1 MNRNMILRAIM
12 LVLASHLL
20 AQHLNAALPTSG
32 EWPAT
37 TITADETVN
46 LTGDVSVS
54 GTITINN
61 GIKLTINNNTGSTI
75 RITPTATMDN
85 LFSVNVGGE
94 LVINGNASGS
104 STINYNGII
113 IDGGASLTWN
123 NYQLNGTTS
132 FIRHAIYSLGNFDI
146 KNVTIQNIYRDSPND
161 AIACNGILSD
171 NGDRASISHCEFKY
185 IRGFEGSAVLCR
197 NANSGGS
204 TLDISDSHF
213 VYCCTYDRLGS
224 TIRSFGTS
232 STTLSMKN
240 CCVEYCNSNGGH
252 GGAVYWNAH
261 GRTDT
266 CCKFDGCRF
275 LNNRATL
282 FGGGLFIETSV
293 FFINNKT
300 TIQGNIAYGSG
311 GGICINGYT
320 PGGAGNLFTD
330 VKATINDKLEI
341 IGNSAP
347 SGRGGG
353 FYCCYANTALAA
365 DNATITYNID
375 GAVIKDNKA
384 GYGGGIYF
392 LDEIPAEKNVVFT
405 VNLNYGDITG
415 NTATNDGGGIYLSDI
430 NIGNSSSGG
439 KTCNVSSN
447 TAKNGGGIFIE
458 NGNLKLDKVDISKNT
473 ATESGGGVC
482 IDGGTFAINSGTISE
497 NSCTNYGGGVYSS
510 YTGSDY
516 IDSSLSGG
524 SVRSNTAFAGGGIC
538 VDGNIN
544 FTTTS
549 TNIEGNNATNGGG
562 ICVINGAKMTYKS
575 GLVRSNTAK
584 SATTITGSTA
594 YLKDE
599 TQVEGFGGGVFVA
612 DNGSSLTL
620 DISDGKL
627 GLYGN
632 LATNGADDIFAN
644 GNGTSV
650 TVPNVTSM
658 TLTDFSVPVPAN
670 SLFWAEDYST
680 DDTGYG
686 NGTKINT
693 AWSGTNLR
701 YRNAWKNM
709 QEPFHVPAQ
718 TLTKY
723 TSLALGY
730 GIIYVT
736 VKKTGLKKGQSA
748 IFQLTKQGDSKPY
761 ITVILTGKDDSG
773 TAVQR
778 SVALFAGTW
787 TVKETN
793 WSWAYSSDVTEITH
807 SFTKQ
812 SDAGTLYEFVNTP
825 RSDTPQHNE
834 SIKVNRF
841 RN

>member
-20 AQHLNAALPTSG
+20 AQHLNAALPTAG
-32 EWPAT
+32 EWSAT
-37 TITADETVN
+37 TITGNEIVN
-46 LTGDVSVS
+46 LTGDVTVS
-54 GTITINN
+54 GTISINN
-61 GIKLTINNNTGSTI
+61 GGKLTINNNTGRTV
-75 RITPTATMDN
+75 RITPTALMDD
-85 LFSVNVGGE
+85 LFKVNGGGE

-123 NYQLNGTTS
+123 DYQLNGTTS
-132 FIRHAIYSLGNFDI
+132 FISHAIYSSGNFDI

-185 IRGFEGSAVLCR
+185 IRGFEGSAVLCL

-204 TLDISDSHF
+204 TLYISDSHF

-224 TIRSFGTS
+224 TIRSVGAS

-320 PGGAGNLFTD
+320 LAGGKPFTEII
-330 VKATINDKLEI
+330 ATINDKLEI

-347 SGRGGG
+347 NGRGGG

-405 VNLNYGDITG
+405 VNLNYGDVTG
-415 NTATNDGGGIYLSDI
+415 NTATNDGGGIYLKGI

-439 KTCNVSSN
+439 KTCNVSGN

-473 ATESGGGVC
+473 ATASGGGVC
-482 IDGGTFAINSGTISE
+482 IDGGTFAINSGTISQ
-497 NSCTNYGGGVYSS
+497 NSCTKYGGGVYSS
-510 YTGSDY
+510 YSGSDY
-516 IDSSLSGG
+516 ISSSLSGG
-524 SVRSNTAFAGGGIC
+524 TVNANTALAGGGIC

-584 SATTITGSTA
+584 TATTITGSTA

-599 TQVEGFGGGVFVA
+599 TQVAGFGGGVFVA

-812 SDAGTLYEFVNTP
+812 SDAGTLYEFVNTQ

>member
-20 AQHLNAALPTSG
+20 AQHLNAALPTAG
-32 EWPAT
+32 EWSAT
-37 TITADETVN
+37 TITGNEIVN
-46 LTGDVSVS
+46 LTGDVTVS
-54 GTITINN
+54 GTISINN
-61 GIKLTINNNTGSTI
+61 GGKLTINNNTGRTI
-75 RITPTATMDN
+75 RITPTALMDD
-85 LFSVNVGGE
+85 LFKVNGGGE

-146 KNVTIQNIYRDSPND
+146 KNVTIQNIYRDSPSD
-161 AIACNGILSD
+161 ATACNGILSD

-185 IRGFEGSAVLCR
+185 IRGFEGSAVLCQ
-197 NANSGGS
+197 NDNSGGS

-224 TIRSFGTS
+224 TIRSVGKS

-320 PGGAGNLFTD
+320 LAGGKQFTEII
-330 VKATINDKLEI
+330 ATINDKLEI

-347 SGRGGG
+347 NGRGGG

-405 VNLNYGDITG
+405 VNLNYGDVTG
-415 NTATNDGGGIYLSDI
+415 NTATNDGGGIYLKGI

-439 KTCNVSSN
+439 KTCNVSGN
-447 TAKNGGGIFIE
+447 TAKNGGGIFIGK
-458 NGNLKLDKVDISKNT
+458 GNLKLDKVDISKNT

-482 IDGGTFAINSGTISE
+482 IDGGTFAINSGTISQ
-497 NSCTNYGGGVYSS
+497 NSCTKYGGGVYSS
-510 YTGSDY
+510 YSGSDY
-516 IDSSLSGG
+516 ISSSLSGG
-524 SVRSNTAFAGGGIC
+524 TVNTNTALAGGGIC

-584 SATTITGSTA
+584 TATTITGSTA

-599 TQVEGFGGGVFVA
+599 TQVAGFGGGVFVA

>member
-224 TIRSFGTS
+224 TIRSVGIS

-275 LNNRATL
+275 LNNRATR

-300 TIQGNIAYGSG
+300 TIQGNIAYDSG
-311 GGICINGYT
+311 GGICINGYIMA
-320 PGGAGNLFTD
+320 GGKPFTEII
-330 VKATINDKLEI
+330 ATINDKLEI

-347 SGRGGG
+347 NGRGGG

-430 NIGNSSSGG
+430 NIGNNSSGG
-439 KTCNVSSN
+439 KTCNVSGN

-562 ICVINGAKMTYKS
+562 ICVINGANMTYKS

-584 SATTITGSTA
+584 TATTITGSTA

-632 LATNGADDIFAN
+632 LATNGADDIFVN

>member
-1 MNRNMILRAIM
+1 MGKIRAI
-12 LVLASHLL
+12 LL
-20 AQHLNAALPTSG
+20 TCALFITPLTVSAALLPTEG
-32 EWPAT
+32 EWSAT
-37 TITADETVN
+37 TITGNEIVN
-46 LTGDVSVS
+46 LTGDVTVS
-54 GTITINN
+54 GTISINN
-61 GIKLTINNNTGSTI
+61 GGKLTINNNTGSTI
-75 RITPTATMDN
+75 RITPTALMDD
-85 LFSVNVGGE
+85 LFKVNGGGE

-146 KNVTIQNIYRDSPND
+146 KNVTIQNIYRDSPNND
-161 AIACNGILSD
+161 DTACNGIVTA
-171 NGDRASISHCEFKY
+171 NGNRVSISHCEFKN
-185 IRGFEGSAVLCR
+185 IRGIAGSAVLCS
-197 NANSGGS
+197 NTNSAGS
-204 TLDISDSHF
+204 TLDITDSHF
-213 VYCCTYDRLGS
+213 IYCGCHGKLGS
-224 TIRSFGTS
+224 AIRSYGS
-232 STTLSMKN
+232 STTTLTMTN
-240 CCVEYCNSNGGH
+240 TCMEYCYSFKN

-261 GRTDT
+261 GRSDT
-266 CCKFDGCRF
+266 CCKFDGCKF
-275 LNNRATL
+275 LNNRSKGL
-282 FGGGLFIETSV
+282 GGALFIETSV

-300 TIQGNIAYGSG
+300 TIQDNSTSGEGG

-320 PGGAGNLFTD
+320 PGGDGNLFTD

-347 SGRGGG
+347 SGKGGG
-353 FYCCYANTALAA
+353 FYCRYVSTTQAAN
-365 DNATITYNID
+365 NATITYNIE
-375 GAVIKDNKA
+375 GTVIKDNEAKF
-384 GYGGGIYF
+384 GGGTFF

-405 VNLNYGDITG
+405 VNLNYGDVTG
-415 NTATNDGGGIYLSDI
+415 NTATNDGGGIYLKGI

-439 KTCNVSSN
+439 KTCNVSGN

-482 IDGGTFAINSGTISE
+482 IDGGTFAINSGTISQ
-497 NSCTNYGGGVYSS
+497 NSCTKYGGGVYSS
-510 YTGSDY
+510 YSGSDY
-516 IDSSLSGG
+516 ISSSLSGG
-524 SVRSNTAFAGGGIC
+524 TVNTNTALAGGGIC

-584 SATTITGSTA
+584 TATTITGSTA

-599 TQVEGFGGGVFVA
+599 TQVAGFGGGVFVA

-812 SDAGTLYEFVNTP
+812 SDVGTLYEFVNTP

>member
-1 MNRNMILRAIM
+1 MILRAIM

-20 AQHLNAALPTSG
+20 AQHLNAALPTAG
-32 EWPAT
+32 EWSAT
-37 TITADETVN
+37 TITGNEIVN
-46 LTGDVSVS
+46 LTGDVTVS
-54 GTITINN
+54 GTISINN
-61 GIKLTINNNTGSTI
+61 GGKLTINNNTGRTI
-75 RITPTATMDN
+75 RITPTALMDD
-85 LFSVNVGGE
+85 LFKVNGGGE

-146 KNVTIQNIYRDSPND
+146 KNVTIQNIYRDSPSD
-161 AIACNGILSD
+161 ATACNGILSD

-185 IRGFEGSAVLCR
+185 IRGFEGSAVLCQ
-197 NANSGGS
+197 NDNSGGS

-224 TIRSFGTS
+224 TIRSVGKS

-320 PGGAGNLFTD
+320 LAGGKQFTEII
-330 VKATINDKLEI
+330 ATINDKLEI

-347 SGRGGG
+347 NGRGGG

-405 VNLNYGDITG
+405 VNLNYGDVTG
-415 NTATNDGGGIYLSDI
+415 NTATNDGGGIYLKGI

-439 KTCNVSSN
+439 KTCNVSGN
-447 TAKNGGGIFIE
+447 TAKNGGGIFIGK
-458 NGNLKLDKVDISKNT
+458 GNLKLDKVDISKNT

-482 IDGGTFAINSGTISE
+482 IDGGTFAINSGTISQ
-497 NSCTNYGGGVYSS
+497 NSCTKYGGGVYSS
-510 YTGSDY
+510 YSGSDY
-516 IDSSLSGG
+516 ISSSLSGG
-524 SVRSNTAFAGGGIC
+524 TVNTNTALAGGGIC

-584 SATTITGSTA
+584 TATTITGSTA

-599 TQVEGFGGGVFVA
+599 TQVAGFGGGVFVA

>member
-20 AQHLNAALPTSG
+20 AQHLNAALPTAG
-32 EWPAT
+32 EWSAT
-37 TITADETVN
+37 TITGNEIVN
-46 LTGDVSVS
+46 LTGDVTVS
-54 GTITINN
+54 GTISINN
-61 GIKLTINNNTGSTI
+61 GGKLTINNNTGSTI
-75 RITPTATMDN
+75 RITPTALMDD
-85 LFSVNVGGE
+85 LFKVNGGGE

-132 FIRHAIYSLGNFDI
+132 FIRHAIYSSGNFDI

-204 TLDISDSHF
+204 TLYISDSHF

-224 TIRSFGTS
+224 TIRSVGAS

-320 PGGAGNLFTD
+320 LAGGKPFTEII
-330 VKATINDKLEI
+330 ATINDKLEI

-347 SGRGGG
+347 NGRGGG

-405 VNLNYGDITG
+405 VNLNYGDVTG
-415 NTATNDGGGIYLSDI
+415 NTATNDGGGIYLKGI

-439 KTCNVSSN
+439 KTCNVSGN

-473 ATESGGGVC
+473 ATASGGGVC
-482 IDGGTFAINSGTISE
+482 IDGGTFAINSGTISQ
-497 NSCTNYGGGVYSS
+497 NSCTKYGGGVYSS
-510 YTGSDY
+510 YSGSDY
-516 IDSSLSGG
+516 ISSALSGG
-524 SVRSNTAFAGGGIC
+524 TVNANTALAGGGIC
-538 VDGNIN
+538 VNGNIN

-584 SATTITGSTA
+584 TATTIARSTA
-594 YLKDE
+594 YLNDE
-599 TQVEGFGGGVFVA
+599 TQVAGFGGGVFVA

>member
-20 AQHLNAALPTSG
+20 AQHLNAALPTAG

-37 TITADETVN
+37 TITGNEIVN
-46 LTGDVSVS
+46 LTGDVTVL
-54 GTITINN
+54 GTISINN
-61 GIKLTINNNTGSTI
+61 GGKLTINNNTGRTV
-75 RITPTATMDN
+75 RITPTALMDD
-85 LFSVNVGGE
+85 LFKVYGGGE

-123 NYQLNGTTS
+123 D
-132 FIRHAIYSLGNFDI
+132 YSLDGSTSLISRAVYSSGNFDI

-161 AIACNGILSD
+161 IACNGIVTA
-171 NGDRASISHCEFKY
+171 NGNRASISHCEFKY

-204 TLDISDSHF
+204 TLGISDSHF
-213 VYCCTYDRLGS
+213 VYCCTYHRLGS

-347 SGRGGG
+347 NGRGGG

-405 VNLNYGDITG
+405 VNLNYGDVTG
-415 NTATNDGGGIYLSDI
+415 NTATNDGGGIYLKGI

-439 KTCNVSSN
+439 KTCNVSGN

-473 ATESGGGVC
+473 TSGNGGGVC
-482 IDGGTFAINSGTISE
+482 IDGGTFAINSGTISQ
-497 NSCTNYGGGVYSS
+497 NSCTKYGGGVYSS

-538 VDGNIN
+538 VYGNIN

-584 SATTITGSTA
+584 TATTITGSTA
-594 YLKDE
+594 YLNDE
-599 TQVEGFGGGVFVA
+599 TQVAGFGGGVFVA

-701 YRNAWKNM
+701 YRNAWKNV

-812 SDAGTLYEFVNTP
+812 SDVGTLYEFVNTP

>member
-1 MNRNMILRAIM
+1 
-12 LVLASHLL
+12 
-20 AQHLNAALPTSG
+20 
-32 EWPAT
+32 
-37 TITADETVN
+37 
-46 LTGDVSVS
+46 
-54 GTITINN
+54 
-61 GIKLTINNNTGSTI
+61 
-75 RITPTATMDN
+75 
-85 LFSVNVGGE
+85 
-94 LVINGNASGS
+94 
-104 STINYNGII
+104 
-113 IDGGASLTWN
+113 
-123 NYQLNGTTS
+123 
-132 FIRHAIYSLGNFDI
+132 
-146 KNVTIQNIYRDSPND
+146 
-161 AIACNGILSD
+161 
-171 NGDRASISHCEFKY
+171 
-185 IRGFEGSAVLCR
+185 
-197 NANSGGS
+197 
-204 TLDISDSHF
+204 
-213 VYCCTYDRLGS
+213 
-224 TIRSFGTS
+224 
-232 STTLSMKN
+232 MKN

-347 SGRGGG
+347 NGRGGG

-405 VNLNYGDITG
+405 VNLNYGDVTG
-415 NTATNDGGGIYLSDI
+415 NTATNDGGGIYLKGI

-439 KTCNVSSN
+439 KTCNVSGN

-473 ATESGGGVC
+473 ATESGGGVR
-482 IDGGTFAINSGTISE
+482 IDGGTFAINSGTISQ
-497 NSCTNYGGGVYSS
+497 NSCTKYGGGVYSS
-510 YTGSDY
+510 YSGSDY
-516 IDSSLSGG
+516 ISSALSGG
-524 SVRSNTAFAGGGIC
+524 TVNANTALAGGGIC
-538 VDGNIN
+538 VNGNIN

-584 SATTITGSTA
+584 TATTITGSTA
-594 YLKDE
+594 YLNDE
-599 TQVEGFGGGVFVA
+599 TQVAGFGGGVFVA

-686 NGTKINT
+686 YGTKINT

-701 YRNAWKNM
+701 YRNAWKNV

-812 SDAGTLYEFVNTP
+812 SDVGTLYEFVNTP

>member
-1 MNRNMILRAIM
+1 MILRAIM

-20 AQHLNAALPTSG
+20 AQHLNAALPTAG

-37 TITADETVN
+37 TITGNEIVN
-46 LTGDVSVS
+46 LTGDVTVS
-54 GTITINN
+54 GTISINN
-61 GIKLTINNNTGSTI
+61 GGKLTINNNTGRTV
-75 RITPTATMDN
+75 RITPTALMDD
-85 LFSVNVGGE
+85 LFKVYGGGE

-123 NYQLNGTTS
+123 DYQLNGTTS

-171 NGDRASISHCEFKY
+171 NGDWASISHCEFKY

-204 TLDISDSHF
+204 TLYISDSHF
-213 VYCCTYDRLGS
+213 VYCCTYHRLGS
-224 TIRSFGTS
+224 TIRSVGAS

-275 LNNRATL
+275 LNNRATR

-320 PGGAGNLFTD
+320 LAGGKPFTEII
-330 VKATINDKLEI
+330 ATINDKLEI

-347 SGRGGG
+347 NGQGGG

-405 VNLNYGDITG
+405 VNLNYGDVTG
-415 NTATNDGGGIYLSDI
+415 NTATNDGGGIYLKGI

-439 KTCNVSSN
+439 KTCNVSGN

-473 ATESGGGVC
+473 ATESGGGVR
-482 IDGGTFAINSGTISE
+482 IDGGTFAINSGTISQ
-497 NSCTNYGGGVYSS
+497 NSCTKYGGGVYSS
-510 YTGSDY
+510 YSGSDY
-516 IDSSLSGG
+516 ISSALSGG
-524 SVRSNTAFAGGGIC
+524 TVNANTALAGGGIC
-538 VDGNIN
+538 VNGNIN

-584 SATTITGSTA
+584 TATTIAGSTA

-599 TQVEGFGGGVFVA
+599 TQVAGFGGGVFVA

-686 NGTKINT
+686 SGTKINT

-701 YRNAWKNM
+701 YRNAWKNV

-812 SDAGTLYEFVNTP
+812 SDLGTLYEFVNTQ